1 MMTPPLLNN
10 QSSCAKMDDNIVS
23 ALPPTVAQLEKFI
36 RRIRALTDGR
46 HEIILTV
53 QGGVQDWTVRSIGKV
68 EK

>member
-1 MMTPPLLNN
+1 MNTLLN
-10 QSSCAKMDDNIVS
+10 SSQNCDKLNDSIVNAS
-23 ALPPTVAQLEKFI
+23 QPTAVQLEKFI

-53 QGGVQDWTVRSIGKV
+53 QGGVQDWTVRPIGKV